1 MSPGHKTGNRNP
13 ETGYQPHPSAPN
25 PPPAPSVGPD
35 LSAPRSPVS
44 GLRFPVSPP
53 APAFMA
59 SEFFLSSRK
68 GSRKPGNQEPN
79 RPHPAFLP
87 GFLASCSSPV
97 LRLLCLFAATL
108 LGPACSKQTP
118 ASSSTSADAAAPATP
133 QILRVG
139 QRNEPADLDPA
150 RVTLPD
156 EFAILRALLEGLLI
170 PGPTPGADPLP
181 GAAARYEVS
190 ADGLVYTFHLRPAA
204 RWSDGS
210 PLTAADFV
218 ASFRRVLTPATA
230 APKANVFF
238 GVTNARAFATGQLAD
253 FAAVG
258 IRSADTH
265 TLVVTL
271 DQPNPRFPHYVA
283 SGPWLPVHLPTVE
296 KHGRKWTAPENFV
309 GNGPFTL
316 AEWRAQQR
324 LVLRR
329 NPRWHS
335 TASVRLAEIHVV
347 RLDSG
352 DTEERAFRAG
362 QIDVTMG
369 VPQTKIDVYARERP
383 ADLRRAEML
392 ETRYLS
398 FNTRRPP
405 LDHPAFRR
413 ALSLALDRQ
422 RIVDRV
428 TRGGQP
434 VAATLVPPA
443 LSPPRTTSATDSFHR
458 FDPAAA
464 RAAFDASG
472 LTRAALP
479 RLELTAWS
487 PSQVPVLEAIQAMW
501 RETLGLETAIAIR
514 DAKVHLDALATGNYD
529 IGFITAIPDVADAAN
544 LLADFVTGAPENYP
558 QLRDAAFDTAFTAA
572 LAVADP
578 AARTAALAAAER
590 HLLATGA
597 LAPIYFNTKVWLMS
611 PRVRGWQE
619 DGLWS
624 RTWHTLSL
632 DEK

>member
-1 MSPGHKTGNRNP
+1 MC
-13 ETGYQPHPSAPN
+13 
-25 PPPAPSVGPD
+25 
-35 LSAPRSPVS
+35 LS
-44 GLRFPVSPP
+44 
-53 APAFMA
+53 
-59 SEFFLSSRK
+59 
-68 GSRKPGNQEPN
+68 
-79 RPHPAFLP
+79 
-87 GFLASCSSPV
+87 
-97 LRLLCLFAATL
+97 AATL
-108 LGPACSKQTP
+108 LGTACTKQTP
-118 ASSSTSADAAAPATP
+118 STASSSAP

-181 GAAARYEVS
+181 GAAARYDVS
-190 ADGLVYTFHLRPAA
+190 ADGLVYTFHLRPDA
-204 RWSDGS
+204 RWSDGT

-238 GVTNARAFATGQLAD
+238 GVRNARAFATGQLAD

-258 IRSADTH
+258 IRNSDTH

-283 SGPWLPVHLPTVE
+283 SGPWLPVPVATIG

-324 LVLRR
+324 IVLRR

-335 TASVRLAEIHVV
+335 AASVRLAELHFV
-347 RLDSG
+347 RFDSG

-362 QIDVTMG
+362 QIEVTMG

-383 ADLRRAEML
+383 AELHRTAML
-392 ETRYLS
+392 ETRYLA

-405 LDHPAFRR
+405 LDQPAFRR
-413 ALSLALDRQ
+413 ALSLAIDRQ
-422 RIVDRV
+422 RLVDRV

-434 VAATLVPPA
+434 VATTLVPPA
-443 LSPPRTTSATDSFHR
+443 LAPAPATTLHR

-464 RAAFDASG
+464 RAALDATG
-472 LTRAALP
+472 LTRPALP

-558 QLRDAAFDTAFTAA
+558 QLRDSAFDTAFASA
-572 LAVADP
+572 LAVAAP
-578 AARTAALAAAER
+578 AARAAAFAAAEQQ
-590 HLLATGA
+590 LLATGA

-624 RTWHTLSL
+624 RSWHSLSL

>member
-1 MSPGHKTGNRNP
+1 
-13 ETGYQPHPSAPN
+13 
-25 PPPAPSVGPD
+25 
-35 LSAPRSPVS
+35 
-44 GLRFPVSPP
+44 
-53 APAFMA
+53 
-59 SEFFLSSRK
+59 
-68 GSRKPGNQEPN
+68 
-79 RPHPAFLP
+79 
-87 GFLASCSSPV
+87 

-108 LGPACSKQTP
+108 FGPACSKQTP
-118 ASSSTSADAAAPATP
+118 ASTSASGAP

-150 RVTLPD
+150 RITLPD
-156 EFAILRALLEGLLI
+156 EFAIVRALLEGLLI
-170 PGPTPGADPLP
+170 PGATPGADPLP
-181 GAAARYEVS
+181 GAAARYAVS
-190 ADGLVYTFHLRPAA
+190 VDGLAYTFHLRPDA

-218 ASFRRVLTPATA
+218 ASFRRALTPATA

-238 GVTNARAFATGQLAD
+238 GVTGARAFAAGGLAD

-258 IRSADTH
+258 IRSPDTH

-271 DQPNPRFPHYVA
+271 EQPNPRFPHYVA

-296 KHGRKWTAPENFV
+296 QHGRKWTAPEHFV
-309 GNGPFTL
+309 GNGPFVL
-316 AEWRAQQR
+316 AEWRAQQH

-335 TASVRLAEIHVV
+335 AASVRLAELHFV

-352 DTEERAFRAG
+352 DTEERAYRAG
-362 QIDVTMG
+362 QIEVTMG

-383 ADLRRAEML
+383 ADLHRVPML

-405 LDHPAFRR
+405 LDNPAFRR

-434 VAATLVPPA
+434 VAATFVPPA
-443 LSPPRTTSATDSFHR
+443 LSAAPVASSPPAAARPESFHR

-464 RAAFDASG
+464 RVALDSAG
-472 LTRAALP
+472 LARTALP

-578 AARTAALAAAER
+578 AARATALAAAER
-590 HLLATGA
+590 RLLETGA

-611 PRVRGWQE
+611 PRVRGWHE

-632 DEK
+632 DDK